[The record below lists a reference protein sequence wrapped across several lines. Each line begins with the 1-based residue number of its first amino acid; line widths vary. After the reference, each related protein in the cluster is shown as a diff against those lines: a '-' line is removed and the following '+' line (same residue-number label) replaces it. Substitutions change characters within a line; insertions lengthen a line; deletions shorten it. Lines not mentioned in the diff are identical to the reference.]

1 MLPPRLAGLNEAA
14 SALFAE
20 LSAEAAAEVASDD
33 EAEVWPLSPFA
44 PQAVREMAL
53 IAARAVILARRFV
66 TAHPFR
72 VISWS
77 RRCGPWYRD
86 DARV

>member
-1 MLPPRLAGLNEAA
+1 MLPPGQAGLNEAA

-20 LSAEAAAEVASDD
+20 LAAEAAAEVASDD
-33 EAEVWPLSPFA
+33 EAELEPLSPLA

-86 DARV
+86 DATV